1 METRS
6 GALHYP
12 KRGYESFVCGLVH
25 KHGVQYG
32 YGNQKLEEA
41 PRNTKAR
48 RLSDTV
54 TSIGGL
60 REGQGLIVEDS
71 GSESLLPSHYLCL
84 SISMVGKM
92 FSCAEPKYFVD
103 PPRLKLLFDMA
114 RKVLLSL
121 ETRLCSVVKRC
132 LQFEAV
138 KLTLVCMQD
147 ISTGVL
153 ISENMAAFQEVLWNT
168 TREFADDAA
177 YKDKMTKLL
186 T

>member
-1 METRS
+1 
-6 GALHYP
+6 
-12 KRGYESFVCGLVH
+12 
-25 KHGVQYG
+25 
-32 YGNQKLEEA
+32 
-41 PRNTKAR
+41 
-48 RLSDTV
+48 
-54 TSIGGL
+54 
-60 REGQGLIVEDS
+60 
-71 GSESLLPSHYLCL
+71 
-84 SISMVGKM
+84 MVDKI
-92 FSCAEPKYFVD
+92 FCCAEPKYLVD

-138 KLTLVCMQD
+138 KLTSVCMQD
-147 ISTGVL
+147 IVTGVL
-153 ISENMAAFQEVLWNT
+153 VFENMAAVQEVLWKT